1 MSPEARRLL
10 LYLAA
15 VGAAAF
21 LFLLAPGID
30 LWASG
35 LFFRTGEGFFLAD
48 LGVVRALYRSVPWI
62 VAAQVVGIPLLLF
75 LGWWRG
81 REIAGIGLR
90 QGVFVLL
97 VLALG
102 PGLAV
107 NTVLKDHWGRARP
120 SQVAEFGGSQS
131 FTAAPLPATACDKNC
146 SFVSGHAAVGFALVA
161 FSFVATGPRR
171 RRAIGAGAVA
181 AGALIGLARII
192 QGAHFLSDVVFAGFV
207 VCGIAWL
214 LDRALLERD
223 LAGALWQRMA
233 GRLGPAGAGWTLYAM
248 LTLAAVAACVAYV
261 DRPAALYFHGA
272 SAPVLAFFREVTRF
286 GVSTYYLIGTA
297 VLALILWLAGR
308 FGRGRWAALGAA
320 AIVPLF
326 LFLSIAVSGLI
337 TDLLKIVFGRARP
350 KLLFANETF
359 GFDWWGTKGDFWSFP
374 SGHATTAVAIAAA
387 LYCLWPRFLPLYVGF
402 AALVSVSRVVIGAH
416 YVSDVVAA
424 TFIAIA
430 STYCLRRWLER
441 GGLSLRGAASGVPA
455 ARRTPS
461 HERLGFGKAERGRP
475 VGPSRIRGDSG

>member
-1 MSPEARRLL
+1 MSPDAKGLF

-15 VGAAAF
+15 VGAAVA

-35 LFFRTGEGFFLAD
+35 LFFRSGEGFFLAD

-62 VAAQVVGIPLLLF
+62 VAAQVVGIPLLL
-75 LGWWRG
+75 LLRWWRG
-81 REIAGIGLR
+81 REIAGIGLK
-90 QGVFVLL
+90 QGAFVLL

-102 PGLAV
+102 PGVAV
-107 NTVLKDHWGRARP
+107 NTVFKDHWGRARP
-120 SQVAEFGGSQS
+120 LQVVEFGGSRD

-146 SFVSGHAAVGFALVA
+146 SFVSGHASVGFALIA
-161 FSFVATGPRR
+161 FSFLATGRR

-181 AGALIGLARII
+181 AGALIGLARMI
-192 QGAHFLSDVVFAGFV
+192 QGAHFLSDVVFAGFI

-214 LDRALLERD
+214 LDRTLLERD
-223 LAGALWQRMA
+223 LAGTLWRRLV
-233 GRLGPAGAGWTLYAM
+233 GRLGPAGAGWALYVL
-248 LTLAAVAACVAYV
+248 LTLAAIAACIAYV
-261 DRPAALYFHGA
+261 DRPVALYLHAA
-272 SAPVLAFFREVTRF
+272 SPPVLEFFRQVTRF
-286 GVSTYYLIGTA
+286 GISTYYLIGTA
-297 VLALILWLAGR
+297 ALALTLWLIGR
-308 FGRGRWAALGAA
+308 FGRGRWAVALGAA
-320 AIVPLF
+320 AIAPLF

-359 GFDWWGTKGDFWSFP
+359 GFDWWGTKADFWSFP

-387 LYCLWPRFLPLYVGF
+387 LYCLWPRFLPLYIGF

-430 STYCLRRWLER
+430 STHCLRLWLER
-441 GGLSLRGAASGVPA
+441 GGISLRDSAGGAPA
-455 ARRTPS
+455 ARLMPS
-461 HERLGFGKAERGRP
+461 QERLGFGKAERG
-475 VGPSRIRGDSG
+475 